1 MVPVE
6 WPSVSSDT
14 DPSSSEVSGG
24 GDATAVKQQFES
36 TSLTGKTVSH
46 YRVLNII
53 GGGGMG
59 VVYRAED
66 LKLGRAVALKFLP
79 EELGSDPIA
88 LGRFTREARTASTLN
103 HPNICTI
110 HEIDEHE
117 GQPFIVMEYLEGHT
131 LRDLVAFALVSS
143 PLDKTRKPTLPLVK
157 VLDIAIQIAEGLEAA
172 HDKGIIHRDIKPA
185 NIFVTKGGQ
194 VKILDFG
201 LAKLV
206 TATRET
212 ASEILQ
218 RQGEEDAASLGT
230 TLRPELDS
238 NLTRV
243 GISIGTAGYMSPEQI
258 EGTQLDARTDL
269 FCFGLVLYELVSG
282 QKSVHWSHARQL
294 ARRHFASRSYS
305 RART

>member
-1 MVPVE
+1 
-6 WPSVSSDT
+6 
-14 DPSSSEVSGG
+14 
-24 GDATAVKQQFES
+24 
-36 TSLTGKTVSH
+36 
-46 YRVLNII
+46 
-53 GGGGMG
+53 
-59 VVYRAED
+59 
-66 LKLGRAVALKFLP
+66 
-79 EELGSDPIA
+79 
-88 LGRFTREARTASTLN
+88 
-103 HPNICTI
+103 
-110 HEIDEHE
+110 
-117 GQPFIVMEYLEGHT
+117 
-131 LRDLVAFALVSS
+131 
-143 PLDKTRKPTLPLVK
+143 RKPTLPLVK

-258 EGTQLDARTDL
+258 ESAQLDARTDL

-282 QKSVHWSHARQL
+282 QKAFIGATRDSLRDAI
-294 ARRHFASRSYS
+294 
-305 RART
+305 